1 MTDSPR
7 LPKGVWIN
15 TSLAVVVAA
24 GGAGAWA
31 LLGSSN
37 SGSSTTG
44 RTVAVQRGNVSSEV
58 SASGNVTLPT
68 ELDLAFTASGTV
80 TEVDVK
86 PGDVVKAGQVLAKI
100 DPTEA
105 NQQLTS
111 AQAQLTTAQAQLTK
125 LQQGQTPQAA
135 ALSQQQL
142 TTAGDSL
149 NSAKTSF
156 SDAQNS
162 ISVDAQTLAA
172 AVTTAQNSLSADQ
185 ALQSQDC
192 AATAAAKNP
201 TACTQDGNK
210 VAQDTNALSQAEN
223 AQKTGAQKDTQS
235 MHQAQSSLTQA
246 QNSYQTAV
254 DQQAVAAAPATPDQ
268 IASANQAIINAQNSL
283 STAQK
288 GVAGTVITATQA
300 GTVLSVGGS
309 VGDSVSAGSASS
321 TSATSSASSSSATG
335 STGGSAG
342 GSSAGSSGSSSTS
355 TSGAKSGSGFV
366 VLGDMGALTVR
377 AEFDETDASKLKA
390 GQSAQISINA
400 IPGAAL
406 TASVQEVDPISTVV
420 SNVVE
425 YGVTLQFTSGQQDLA
440 TLKPGQTAS
449 VSVTTDNVTN
459 VLYVPSSSVTTLGGQ
474 SFVTV
479 VDGKTQTQTPVQIG
493 VVGDTSTE
501 ITSGVNEGDEVL
513 LSSRTGSTSTGGTR
527 GGLTGGGFGGGTGG
541 AGTGGGGL
549 GAGGGRGGFG
559 G

>member
-37 SGSSTTG
+37 SGKSAAG
-44 RTVAVQRGNVSSEV
+44 RTVAVQRGNVTAEV

-100 DPTEA
+100 DPTDA
-105 NQQLTS
+105 NQQLAS

-125 LQQGQTPQAA
+125 LQQGQTPQQAT
-135 ALSQQQL
+135 LSQQQL
-142 TTAGDSL
+142 TTAADSL

-156 SDAQNS
+156 SDAENS
-162 ISVDAQTLAA
+162 ISVDAQTLAS

-210 VAQDTNALSQAEN
+210 VAQDTNAVNQAEN
-223 AQKTGAQKDTQS
+223 AQKSGAQKDTQS
-235 MHQAQSSLTQA
+235 LHQAQSSLTQA

-268 IASANQAIINAQNSL
+268 IASANQAIVNAQNSL

-288 GVAGTVITATQA
+288 GVTGTVITAPQA

-321 TSATSSASSSSATG
+321 TSAASSASSSSAGGT
-335 STGGSAG
+335 TGGSAG
-342 GSSAGSSGSSSTS
+342 GSSGSSSSTS
-355 TSGAKSGSGFV
+355 SSASGAKSGSGFV

-377 AEFDETDASKLKA
+377 AEFAETDASKLKA
-390 GQSAQISINA
+390 GQSAQVSINA
-400 IPGAAL
+400 IPGSAL
-406 TASVQEVDPISTVV
+406 TASVQEVDPTSTVV

-425 YGVTLQFTSGQQDLA
+425 YGVTLQFSSGQQELA

-449 VSVTTDNVTN
+449 VSVTTDSVTN

-493 VVGDTSTE
+493 VVGDTTTE
-501 ITSGVNEGDEVL
+501 IDSGVNEGDQVL
-513 LSSRTGSTSTGGTR
+513 LSSRTGTTTTGGTR
-527 GGLTGGGFGGGTGG
+527 GGGLTGGGFGGGTG
-541 AGTGGGGL
+541 GTGGGGL